1 MDSIKREIYM
11 RAEALILG
19 GETNFLCC
27 ALIYATREVIGLYV
41 GTDDY
46 DTLKKL
52 FPEFFEGFSGVVWY
66 ERDGEVRHVD
76 KISEQHSWWP
86 RGGRPARLRYLRMV
100 MAGQMTEAPLWH
112 GLYALRGSRESFAE

>member
-1 MDSIKREIYM
+1 MDSIKKEIYM

-52 FPEFFEGFSGVVWY
+52 FPEFFEGFSGVVWD

-76 KISEQHSWWP
+76 KIPEQHSWWP

-112 GLYALRGSRESFAE
+112 GLYALLHSRRS